1 MIRMQ
6 DEPVDD
12 EEATAEEDGLP
23 EGVMTPEEL
32 ENMGIKLGNVE
43 APEDR
48 DEL

>member
-1 MIRMQ
+1 MMTRLRLRT
-6 DEPVDD
+6 V
-12 EEATAEEDGLP
+12 GLP

>member
-1 MIRMQ
+1 M
-6 DEPVDD
+6 DD
-12 EEATAEEDGLP
+12 EESAPEEDGLP

-32 ENMGIKLGNVE
+32 EKMGIKLGNVE